1 MKQTTGIVRYD
12 GRTIEYIRFYKKVKN
27 VNLRI
32 RKDASVAVSAN
43 RLVSQKQV
51 EDFVRKNAEFI
62 LRAQAKMR
70 ERTLSENN
78 RSYENGE
85 ELLFLGK
92 RYLLKVVLSKEEGVV
107 LQENVLLLKTK
118 ENDVSYKAKIMQEF
132 RRREG
137 LKVFSELT
145 KKYYPFFCQY
155 TSYPDIV
162 VKNVTSMW
170 GCCTPKKR
178 RITYAEKLVERPIP
192 AIEYVVVHELSH
204 FVYQNHSKA
213 FYAVVENVL
222 PQWKT
227 YKKLLYLSV

>member
-1 MKQTTGIVRYD
+1 MKQTTGIVKYD
-12 GRTIEYIRFYKKVKN
+12 GKTIEYIRLYKQVKN

-51 EDFVRKNAEFI
+51 EEFVRKNAEFI

-70 ERTLSENN
+70 ERISLENS

-92 RYLLKVVLSKEEGVV
+92 RYLLKVVPSKEEGVI

-118 ENDVSYKAKIMQEF
+118 ENDVSHKAKILQEF

-137 LKVFSELT
+137 HKVFSELT
-145 KKYYPFFCQY
+145 KKYYPFFCRY
-155 TSYPDIV
+155 TSYPDIF

-170 GCCTPKKR
+170 DSCTPKKR
-178 RITYAEKLVERPIP
+178 RITYAEKLVERPIQ

-213 FYAVVENVL
+213 FYAVVESVL
-222 PQWKT
+222 PQWKM
-227 YKKLLYLSV
+227 YKKLL